1 MKKYLLATLTAL
13 IWFPAIGGQ
22 IVATVNDTPISSYD
36 VEARAKLLAVQR
48 AQYLTDKRKAQYVR
62 EALDLIIDEKTKIA
76 EAQRQGFSAGEKEI
90 DDAVRHLESQN
101 NLKAGEMAKMLEKNG
116 VPLQVLRDQL
126 RADLMWLQVVQK
138 NRDSIG
144 QTTKAEIEKRK
155 NELRTKLKEEE
166 FFVFE
171 ILVPSREDAEKC
183 YKELRE
189 GTSFDSVAKKYSQAA
204 SKETGGEVGWIKN
217 NYYPKEIT
225 AVLRT
230 LAPGDLSVPLKTK
243 KGYLL
248 VLLQDKKTPIYT
260 DHITVWEL
268 AQMAMPIN
276 EGVAFEKELSSM
288 TGCNTFMEFAHKH
301 AIAESVKSGMVAP
314 EQLPSELKDIL
325 NKEKTKTVIGPI
337 RTQEADVFFMKCAV
351 EKKKILPE
359 DEDIKL
365 QIENDKME
373 ALSDKLLRKAKRFA
387 VIERKGK

>member
-1 MKKYLLATLTAL
+1 MKKYLLAAL
-13 IWFPAIGGQ
+13 VALMWFPAIGGQ
-22 IVATVNDTPISSYD
+22 IVATVNDDPISSYD

-48 AQYLTDKRKAQYVR
+48 AQYLTNKRKAQYVR

-76 EAQRQGFSAGEKEI
+76 AAQRQGFSVGEKEI

-101 NLKAGEMAKMLEKNG
+101 NLKPGEMAKMLEKNG

-144 QTTKAEIEKRK
+144 QTTKVEIEKRK
-155 NELRTKLKEEE
+155 NELRAKLKEEE

-171 ILVPSREDAEKC
+171 ILVSSKEDAEKC

-189 GTSFDSVAKKYSQAA
+189 GASFDTLAKKYSLAE
-204 SKETGGEVGWIKN
+204 SKEVGGEAGWIKSD
-217 NYYPKEIT
+217 YYPKEIT

-230 LAPGDLSVPLKTK
+230 LSPGDLSAPLKTK

-260 DHITVWEL
+260 DYITVWEL
-268 AQMAMPIN
+268 AQMAMPLN
-276 EGVAFEKELSSM
+276 EGIAFEKELSAMSD
-288 TGCNTFMEFAHKH
+288 CEAFMDFAHKH
-301 AIAESVKSGMVAP
+301 AIAESVKSGMIAP

-359 DEDIKL
+359 DENIKL

-373 ALSDKLLRKAKRFA
+373 ALSDKLLRKAKRFV
-387 VIERKGK
+387 VIERKEK